1 MNINDPKAFNDVK
14 IFDGIPHHVQEVTN
28 GCSIS
33 HGKESSTTFTDM
45 FGRNVQMATNSDGR
59 LFCAEGYNRAAWDMR
74 CGNLRLS
81 QDGKTLY
88 RRDPD
93 MSGALEKLH
102 TWHEVASLEGEYG
115 VPRGVK
121 QIHGWTTFIMNETER
136 NPRVVHGMRL
146 GNRAYFRQNGSV
158 VETAINE
165 DDDIAF
171 EFCDPKI
178 LESPK
183 LLVSQARHWCEW
195 LTEDQHS
202 AENLA
207 RMFATPF
214 LEPYKH
220 LTYVLYGGGGN
231 GKGIILGRMA
241 AQYSNYASSFDTKRF
256 AEGKGFTAEQESRK
270 IVGKYWLFDEEA
282 DVLDPASMTQIKR
295 LSTGDPVVARRIGEN
310 AMTFKPKATL
320 TIATNN
326 PFISTQ
332 AEASSRRFVFVRMKE
347 GRSAAD
353 FTELLDF
360 IDKNGMQP
368 FLRCSCYLWKHGD
381 NPYMDVTIGGE
392 DDMTDA
398 EEWVRDRI
406 CADGYAISSDNP
418 FTKRFLTSSRQKL
431 GLKSSVRRVGNKVQ
445 RVLTVESE
453 NRFAPYREAY
463 EKDLSALQ
471 PEENTDVA
479 PIPEP
484 IDDVTMA
491 KTDPQT
497 YGFRSTLAP
506 AEAHGEDAKKSF
518 VWNSYKDNS
527 SDAADRSRILSKSE
541 AYAVVP
547 ANGFIVVDMDTAE
560 DDGPSGWDIVNRE
573 VGRYGTPA
581 FPATYL
587 VKTPSGGVHA
597 YYSIPKGYSGKIK
610 NVAHPAGMPVDT
622 RLERKGYVIGALS
635 QTDNGTY
642 ELCDIPAGKI
652 PSLSPEFLSWFRD
665 HDYFYPDRSARRQQ
679 TIKVDSPEPEAR
691 PDMSPIPEGQ
701 RNQTLHDWTYGR
713 LLNHPDNKANI
724 HDNLI
729 QRGRLS
735 GLTDHELETIWGS
748 VTRELNR

>member
-1 MNINDPKAFNDVK
+1 MNINDPIAFNNVK

-93 MSGALEKLH
+93 MSGNLEKLR

-121 QIHGWTTFIMNETER
+121 QIRGWTTFIMNETER
-136 NPRVVHGMRL
+136 NPRVIHGMRF
-146 GNRAYFRQNGSV
+146 GNRAFTRENGKV
-158 VETAINE
+158 VDRKIDENN
-165 DDDIAF
+165 DDAY
-171 EFCDPKI
+171 EFCDPQI
-178 LESPK
+178 LESQAI
-183 LLVSQARHWCEW
+183 LTSQAKHWCEW

-202 AENLA
+202 AENLI

-320 TIATNN
+320 IIATNN

-332 AEASSRRFVFVRMKE
+332 AEASSRRFVFIRMKE

-353 FTELLDF
+353 FSELLDF
-360 IDKNGMQP
+360 INKNGMQP
-368 FLRCSCYLWKHGD
+368 FLRCSCYLWEHSD
-381 NPYMDVTIGGE
+381 TPYMDVTIGGE

-431 GLKSSVRRVGNKVQ
+431 GLRSSVRRVGNKVQ

-463 EKDLSALQ
+463 EKDLDSLEPAAQ
-471 PEENTDVA
+471 DGPVK
-479 PIPEP
+479 IPEP
-484 IDDVTMA
+484 LKGVTMGMV
-491 KTDPQT
+491 DPQT

-506 AEAHGEDAKKSF
+506 AVAHGEDQKKSF

-527 SDAADRSRILSKSE
+527 SNAEDRTKILDRSE

-547 ANGFIVVDMDTAE
+547 AKGFIIVDMDRSK
-560 DDGPSGWDIVNRE
+560 DGGESGWDIINRQ
-573 VGRYGTPA
+573 VGAYGTTA
-581 FPATYL
+581 FPTTYL
-587 VKTPSGGVHA
+587 VETPSGGVHA
-597 YYSIPKGYSGKIK
+597 YYAIPKGYSGKIK
-610 NVAHPAGMPVDT
+610 NVAHPEGTPVDT
-622 RLERKGYVIGALS
+622 RLERKGYAIGALS
-635 QTDNGTY
+635 RTDSGEY
-642 ELCDIPAGKI
+642 QLCDIPAGKI
-652 PSLSPEFLSWFRD
+652 PPLSAEMLAWFRSN
-665 HDYFYPDRSARRQQ
+665 DYFYPDKNTRQQ
-679 TIKVDSPEPEAR
+679 PAAKIDAPEPQAN

-701 RNQTLHDWTYGR
+701 RNQTLYNWTYGR
-713 LLNHPDNKANI
+713 LANHPGNKDNIRA
-724 HDNLI
+724 DLFE
-729 QRGRLS
+729 RGKLS
-735 GLTDHELETIWGS
+735 GLDEHELETIWGS
-748 VTRELNR
+748 VTRELG